1 MGTQAVPDR
10 VPRRET
16 AMGTSMR
23 RAWYVLRRNPLSL
36 LGAGFIVLL
45 IVVAIVG
52 PSFTVYDPIRP
63 NLAAASQPPSAQ
75 HWMGTDRLGMDI
87 FTRIVYA
94 TRIDLLLGI
103 AGVLGALVLGAAF
116 GMVSAYYGG
125 WLDEVMMRL
134 LDSLQAFPTIILG
147 MTIAAVLG
155 PSIRNVAVV
164 LVVVNFPIYARLM
177 RSLVLSAKEAQ
188 YVDAARSVG
197 NGDARIMFGHILG
210 NCMGPIYIQASLN
223 MGWSVL
229 MAASLSF
236 IGLGAQAPQ
245 PEWGL
250 MIRDG
255 ARYMTQGM
263 WWMSFF
269 PGLMIFLFV
278 LAVNLVGD
286 GLQEIL
292 DPRRR

>member
-1 MGTQAVPDR
+1 MQPPAVPSPAPERDR
-10 VPRRET
+10 LFLTSLRRT
-16 AMGTSMR
+16 
-23 RAWYVLRRNPLSL
+23 WYVLRRNPLSL
-36 LGAGFIVLL
+36 LGAGFVALL
-45 IVVAIVG
+45 IVVAIIG
-52 PSFTVYDPIRP
+52 PALTVYDPIRP
-63 NLAAASQPPSAQ
+63 NLAAASQPPSAH

-87 FTRIVYA
+87 FTRIVHA

-103 AGVLGALVLGAAF
+103 AGVLGALVLGAVF
-116 GMVSAYYGG
+116 GMFSAYYGG
-125 WLDEVMMRL
+125 WLDEVMMRF

-155 PSIRNVAVV
+155 PSIQNVAIV

-197 NGDARIMFGHILG
+197 NSNVRIMFGHILG

-286 GLQEIL
+286 GLQELL